1 MNLGLGGM
9 SASRGQA
16 DEEVFGSAYDQR
28 VILRLFPYV
37 RPFMKLVVVSG
48 VSMFIYTLTLV
59 AVPWLIAWGID
70 DFIRTGDWDG
80 LRWVFLLFLGVCF
93 VNWGT
98 NYLQQQSMQKVG
110 QGVLWRL
117 RRALFSHVQKQSMR
131 YFDRT
136 EVGRLMSRVQGDVG
150 QLQEFAALVVMSL
163 GDLLSIVGIVI
174 ALLLL
179 NLKLGLITMAVLPIL
194 IVIMVVWQRYAKLAF
209 IQVRLRISIV
219 NAAFNEN
226 ISGVR
231 VVQSLNRQ
239 SRNLEIFD
247 EKNDSHKKANLTA
260 ASYAA
265 GLLPG
270 VDILT
275 AIGIC
280 LAIFFGAGM
289 VNDNSLEIGVLV
301 AFVMYVQR
309 FFDPIRNLTQQ
320 YTQLQRSMA
329 SGSRIFDLMDR
340 IPDMNDVNDA
350 GEMPPIEGKIEF
362 KDVRF
367 SYVENEVVLKGINLT
382 VEPGQTIAV
391 VGPTGAGKTS
401 IVSLLSRFYE
411 VEEGNGAVLV
421 DGKDIRTV
429 TRKSLVSQMST
440 VLQDPFLFSG
450 TVRENIKYN
459 HRDSSDEQMI
469 TAAKAVG
476 AHEFIANL
484 ENGYDTYLSERG
496 ANLSLGQRQ
505 LLSFARAIVADPRI
519 LILDEATAN
528 IDSHTEILIQKAL
541 KNLLDGRTAIVIA
554 HRLSTIRGADKIVV
568 LESGTIVETGNHDEL
583 MEKDGLYSHLYN
595 MNYSVMDSPLSK

>member
-247 EKNDSHKKANLTA
+247 EKNESHKKANLTA

-275 AIGIC
+275 AIGIS

-289 VNDNSLEIGVLV
+289 VDDNSLEIGVLV

-340 IPDMNDVNDA
+340 IPDMNDVDDA

>member
-209 IQVRLRISIV
+209 IQVRMRISIV

-247 EKNDSHKKANLTA
+247 EKNESHKKANLTA

-275 AIGIC
+275 AIGIS

>member
-247 EKNDSHKKANLTA
+247 EKNESHKKANLTA

-275 AIGIC
+275 AIGIS